1 MKIFLKLFLIFL
13 LIFFNQW
20 LVNADEKLPFD
31 TFWKSAE
38 GRLQIF
44 EENSEENKINKIPNL
59 KSFSNEEEENINKI
73 KGINLQI
80 FCFGNGKNFQLGS
93 CSSTFLKCG
102 DFNNLKQRFNFEECP
117 LGEVF
122 IGNKCKP
129 ARRVKDCFLPQ
140 VNLLNDATEKLA
152 QAVNCCARHK
162 PFTPTIYFL
171 DGHSS
176 EEQCSR
182 QALICRG
189 TAAKPLAI
197 SCPPGKII
205 LMKNMTCAKSPQHCN
220 QAISENITPIR
231 THLLRLLCDGPPLF
245 PQSLMKANEERCR
258 NWYAVCEGF
267 KEPEF
272 VFCDG
277 GKIFDKERGLCRR
290 ILTEDQCP
298 HLSACRGWEWRMSA
312 IGDCR
317 SEFLFCNGMRPQLF
331 QCDRAGDVFKDGECV
346 AANVANCNVCQPGE
360 MKRST
365 DKCEQFFFC
374 ESNDNSPTNWR
385 QYICTDGNVF
395 HPQRQECVSPSEFQ
409 CPIKTQ
415 CQEGDY
421 YSVEC
426 GDFFLCVQG
435 KYIIAKCPDW
445 TQWNG
450 KEKRCVYSDECRRF
464 KEQKS
469 STDLSKLT
477 CSEGEIRPSSDCK
490 TFEECRSGSWIKKS
504 CHEYASDRLKDPCR
518 FCKQT
523 QTSIITKEKY
533 EDYYPVENV
542 LPEGFN
548 PFNEKIG
555 IKQRRCIEG
564 EKIINKHDCTHF
576 MECIDGDWFNLA
588 CPTNYYFNT
597 KTLGCVLAT
606 SSLNSSFIPIC
617 QEFENKINLKLN
629 NNNLQLNNDKIES
642 LHLLPIYSA
651 NDSFY
656 VKRATPGLGPLPEL
670 NDKVLKAN
678 YKYSFVFCT
687 AKSPLRIPNYYDCT
701 KYSECALELGGYYT
715 EKQCALG
722 TQFDPS
728 LLMCTYNYTCLPTN
742 CTSGQRQSLPECGK
756 AKECRD
762 GKWHEFTCP
771 NSMAFVDG
779 KCSEVTN
786 CHKNLITNIGQCVE
800 GHARVH
806 PRDCSKYLLC
816 RYGQYVEESCHLGHR
831 FNPKISQCD
840 PKYICLSTHLP
851 PCFEG
856 ELRQIISTNK
866 LKECQS
872 EYENCWDGKF
882 HKQICPFGERFN
894 LGKCEAFD
902 KCG

>member
-1 MKIFLKLFLIFL
+1 
-13 LIFFNQW
+13 
-20 LVNADEKLPFD
+20 
-31 TFWKSAE
+31 
-38 GRLQIF
+38 
-44 EENSEENKINKIPNL
+44 
-59 KSFSNEEEENINKI
+59 
-73 KGINLQI
+73 
-80 FCFGNGKNFQLGS
+80 
-93 CSSTFLKCG
+93 
-102 DFNNLKQRFNFEECP
+102 
-117 LGEVF
+117 
-122 IGNKCKP
+122 
-129 ARRVKDCFLPQ
+129 
-140 VNLLNDATEKLA
+140 
-152 QAVNCCARHK
+152 
-162 PFTPTIYFL
+162 
-171 DGHSS
+171 
-176 EEQCSR
+176 
-182 QALICRG
+182 
-189 TAAKPLAI
+189 
-197 SCPPGKII
+197 
-205 LMKNMTCAKSPQHCN
+205 
-220 QAISENITPIR
+220 
-231 THLLRLLCDGPPLF
+231 
-245 PQSLMKANEERCR
+245 
-258 NWYAVCEGF
+258 
-267 KEPEF
+267 
-272 VFCDG
+272 
-277 GKIFDKERGLCRR
+277 
-290 ILTEDQCP
+290 
-298 HLSACRGWEWRMSA
+298 MSA

-450 KEKRCVYSDECRRF
+450 KEKRC
-464 KEQKS
+464 EQKS

-564 EKIINKHDCTHF
+564 EVRELLEGHFIYLKKFQKIINKHDCTHF

-779 KCSEVTN
+779 KCSEESPGPLGFRSDRQN
-786 CHKNLITNIGQCVE
+786 
-800 GHARVH
+800 
-806 PRDCSKYLLC
+806 CSKFYQC
-816 RYGQYVEESCHLGHR
+816 AGGKWIQKDCAKGTVFNSAIGVCDWPTNVPSC
-831 FNPKISQCD
+831 
-840 PKYICLSTHLP
+840 
-851 PCFEG
+851 
-856 ELRQIISTNK
+856 
-866 LKECQS
+866 
-872 EYENCWDGKF
+872 
-882 HKQICPFGERFN
+882 
-894 LGKCEAFD
+894 
-902 KCG
+902 